1 MASEDNSVE
10 EVQSRSLT
18 PEEQYFFECSYK
30 EPVESIARIEDVAK
44 FLVGAS
50 TTTSGLFLAAFKLS
64 QGSQTVSGVVWFVP
78 FVLWAFSI
86 IAFVFVLFPEEY
98 PTGKDEPAS
107 WRQAFRAARRWKY
120 WCLFTGAVL
129 FICGVFSAVLPFA
142 C

>member
-1 MASEDNSVE
+1 MASEENIEGVT
-10 EVQSRSLT
+10 SRRLT

-50 TTTSGLFLAAFKLS
+50 TTTSGLFLAAFKLA

-78 FVLWAFSI
+78 FVLWALSI
-86 IAFVFVLFPEEY
+86 IAFVLVLFPEEY
-98 PTGKDEPAS
+98 TTGKDEPAS
-107 WRQAFRAARRWKY
+107 WRQAFHAARRWKY
-120 WCLFTGAVL
+120 WCLFTGTVL

-142 C
+142 Y